1 MDPITLAITAALG
14 KLAEQIIHDAYDAL
28 KAALAQKCGVDS
40 KLLRSVKDLEEDP
53 TSAASRMMIQEQVAK
68 TGIDKDPDIVKAT
81 QALQSLLGK
90 SQIGS
95 TTSIV
100 INQKA
105 GNNALQ
111 IGQVQGN
118 LDLKQ

>member
-14 KLAEQIIHDAYDAL
+14 KLAEQAIRDAYDAL
-28 KAALAQKCGVDS
+28 KAAIAQKCGVDS
-40 KLLRSVKDLEEDP
+40 KLLRSVKDLEEDS
-53 TSAASRMMIQEQVAK
+53 TSAASKMMIQEQVAK
-68 TGIDKDPDIVKAT
+68 TGADKDPDIVKAA
-81 QALQSLLGK
+81 QALQGLISK
-90 SQIGS
+90 SQGGS
-95 TTSIV
+95 ITSTV

-118 LDLKQ
+118 LDVKR